1 MIRLSLVLLLAS
13 CSYAESTPKPTPNA
27 PSPMEHNAI
36 AIAIAT
42 PTPEIADYPCICNKQ
57 DIGRCQN
64 VYIHQSEQTYYV
76 NFTFQYVTILKRA
89 TECRLIQ
96 RKGFRR

>member
-36 AIAIAT
+36 AISNPA
-42 PTPEIADYPCICNKQ
+42 PEIADYPCICNKQ

-76 NFTFQYVTILKRA
+76 NFHFQYVTVLKRA
-89 TECRLIQ
+89 TECRLIL